1 MKRPGALITP
11 PFASFVLAPQ
21 PGRHGRSTRRCET
34 LNACEHQT
42 GLPRDV
48 VSRARTGLPRDV
60 TCRARTGLPRD
71 VTCRAR
77 TGLPREV
84 ASRART
90 GLPRDGTPG
99 FRAEQFSSPGRSS
112 RRMSDVVDRGTCVWS
127 HACPALAAVGG
138 GTPTD
143 FHDGWTVTALKKKV
157 LILRLICGIGPR
169 LAAIPGNNTLP
180 WTYLEVV
187 LQSKSTLRLI

>member
-48 VSRARTGLPRDV
+48 V
-60 TCRARTGLPRD
+60 
-71 VTCRAR
+71 
-77 TGLPREV
+77 
-84 ASRART
+84 SRART